1 MPYIKK
7 MLAVVVA
14 GACVSLA
21 GCDNTAQGVK
31 QDAQENKAAAEQGAA
46 EAKADSADERA
57 EIKQEGREAGAAIGE
72 AASDAGR
79 AIGNAAEKA
88 GDKIAGAANDAAP
101 TVDAA
106 KQTLDVKTALM
117 ADSSIDATRIDVDTS
132 ASTRTVTLKGSV
144 ATAAQK
150 SAAER
155 IAKSKAGGYTV
166 KNMLT
171 VSR

>member
-1 MPYIKK
+1 MVYKK
-7 MLAVVVA
+7 MLAVAIAVA
-14 GACVSLA
+14 CAGLA
-21 GCDNTAQGVK
+21 GCENTAEGVK
-31 QDAQENKAAAEQGAA
+31 QDTKENTAAAQQGAA
-46 EAKADSADERA
+46 EAKAETADERA
-57 EIKQEGREAGAAIGE
+57 ELKKDTKEVGAAIGE

-88 GDKIAGAANDAAP
+88 GDKIEGAANQAAP
-101 TVDAA
+101 KADAA
-106 KQTLDVKTALM
+106 KQTLDVKTALQ
-117 ADSSIDATRIDVDTS
+117 ADASIDATRIDVDTD

-150 SAAER
+150 ATAER

-166 KNMLT
+166 RNSLT